1 MNKFKL
7 SLDLTENELKTLKY
21 SVESKQ
27 KETEQNLSF
36 NKSLL
41 EVYEDL
47 KIVNTDKEKL
57 INENKEY
64 IKIINTCKSIVKKL
78 NEKRA

>member
-57 INENKEY
+57 INENKEH

-78 NEKRA
+78 NEKR

>member
-57 INENKEY
+57 INENKEH